1 MKGFKAQSAMEYLM
15 TYGWAILIIAVVLG
29 ALFSLGV
36 FSGSSLIGT
45 ACIAQS
51 GYYCQN
57 LVYHGGNLILTFGQA
72 TGTNWGQTYITFVPS
87 GYAYKS
93 YNTIYSPALSISSY
107 NSLGTSF
114 SSGQTATVTIPI
126 TSPPGPAIGTPLTGY
141 LYVNYTISGTSYV
154 AQVATVSVKA
164 S

>member
-57 LVYHGGNLILTFGQA
+57 LVYHNGNLIATVGQA
-72 TGTNWGQTYITFVPS
+72 TGTTFATANVYFVPS
-87 GYAYKS
+87 GSVYSGSDAHVALPNNFAS
-93 YNTIYSPALSISSY
+93 GATNTISISV
-107 NSLGTSF
+107 
-114 SSGQTATVTIPI
+114 SSSTTP
-126 TSPPGPAIGTPLTGY
+126 IGTPLTGY
-141 LYVNYTISGTSYV
+141 LYVNYTTPSASGTYLV
-154 AQVATVSVKA
+154 AELATVSVKA